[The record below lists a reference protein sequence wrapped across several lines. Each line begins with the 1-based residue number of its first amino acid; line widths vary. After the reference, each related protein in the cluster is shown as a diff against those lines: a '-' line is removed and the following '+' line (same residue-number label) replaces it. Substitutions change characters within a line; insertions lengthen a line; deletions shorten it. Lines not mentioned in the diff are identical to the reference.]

1 MSGTSEG
8 YIIEFIQ
15 VGASTKV
22 TAVDPATGREATIV
36 GPSNAA
42 RSHLT
47 QVAVRKLKY
56 LLAKDQS

>member
-1 MSGTSEG
+1 MSATSEG

-15 VGASTKV
+15 VGASMKV
-22 TAVDPATGREATIV
+22 TAVDPVTGREATIV
-36 GPSNAA
+36 GPSNAP

-56 LLAKDQS
+56 LLAKDQA